1 MARQS
6 VAPSDDTKTQQLLY
20 SGRTLSY
27 LYPKLYKRSWTFLCD
42 MGANGRW
49 QEACECRCRRV

>member
-27 LYPKLYKRSWTFLCD
+27 LYPKFIKDPELFCVIWGQMAD
-42 MGANGRW
+42 GRRHVNADVA
-49 QEACECRCRRV
+49 E